1 MEAAEALVVLRHLA
15 LALQDVD
22 LNGGLVVR
30 GGGEHLALAG
40 RDGGVAVDELG
51 ADAAERLDAERQRG
65 HVEQQNAFDVAAEHA
80 ALNGSAHGH
89 ALIGVDA
96 LEGVFAGEALNGF
109 LHGGDTGGAAD
120 EQHLAQIVHGEA
132 GVAQRLTDRG
142 HRALNEMMGQLV
154 ELRAG
159 QRHVEMLR
167 AVRVG
172 GDIRQ
177 VDVGARHAGQ
187 IALRFFGGLAQTL
200 HGDLIAGEVNA
211 LGLLE
216 LLNEVIGHALIKVV
230 AAETGVARGGQNFDD
245 AVADLEHGHIERAAA
260 EVVDHDLLLGFLIE
274 TVGQSSRGRLVD
286 YTFDLQAGDLAGVLG
301 GLTLAV
307 GEVRRD
313 GDDRFGHGLAEIG
326 FRVGL
331 ELLQH
336 HGADLGGSVAL
347 AVDVDAVVGAHF
359 TLDGGNGAVGV
370 GDGLALCDLAD
381 HTLAGFGERYDG
393 RRSARAL
400 GVGNDFRLAA
410 FHNGDAAIGSAKID
424 TDDFRHND
432 CLLYRRNIFINYGMI
447 YSNGRSVGDLHHTE
461 ADHPIAHFEA
471 LLELLHDL
479 ALALFGVFHVHDG
492 VVLVGIEFLTDGLD
506 RRDAERPERFEELG
520 HRHFHAL
527 FISLVRGL
535 LPERPFEIIKDR
547 QQLFERVGLDVGV
560 DVVALSGGALAEIVV
575 FGAESEIFVLFR
587 GEVVLRAFKLG
598 AKRVRFGHLLDHR
611 LRRFFDRRFFDGLL
625 FLRSGFLIL
634 AAHRSMCLL

>member
-1 MEAAEALVVLRHLA
+1 MVICCSLPVPRSFAETFTMPLASISKVTSICGTPRRAGGDAVQMEAAEALVVLRHLA

-216 LLNEVIGHALIKVV
+216 LLNEVIGHALIK
-230 AAETGVARGGQNFDD
+230 
-245 AVADLEHGHIERAAA
+245 
-260 EVVDHDLLLGFLIE
+260 
-274 TVGQSSRGRLVD
+274 SRR
-286 YTFDLQAGDLAGVLG
+286 
-301 GLTLAV
+301 
-307 GEVRRD
+307 RRD
-313 GDDRFGHGLAEIG
+313 GCRP
-326 FRVGL
+326 RWP
-331 ELLQH
+331 EL
-336 HGADLGGSVAL
+336 
-347 AVDVDAVVGAHF
+347 
-359 TLDGGNGAVGV
+359 
-370 GDGLALCDLAD
+370 
-381 HTLAGFGERYDG
+381 R
-393 RRSARAL
+393 
-400 GVGNDFRLAA
+400 
-410 FHNGDAAIGSAKID
+410 
-424 TDDFRHND
+424 
-432 CLLYRRNIFINYGMI
+432 
-447 YSNGRSVGDLHHTE
+447 
-461 ADHPIAHFEA
+461 
-471 LLELLHDL
+471 
-479 ALALFGVFHVHDG
+479 
-492 VVLVGIEFLTDGLD
+492 
-506 RRDAERPERFEELG
+506 
-520 HRHFHAL
+520 
-527 FISLVRGL
+527 
-535 LPERPFEIIKDR
+535 
-547 QQLFERVGLDVGV
+547 
-560 DVVALSGGALAEIVV
+560 
-575 FGAESEIFVLFR
+575 
-587 GEVVLRAFKLG
+587 
-598 AKRVRFGHLLDHR
+598 
-611 LRRFFDRRFFDGLL
+611 
-625 FLRSGFLIL
+625 
-634 AAHRSMCLL
+634 